1 MIQSSVPQRNSLGE
15 ALQEIVDGSLD
26 WLSPTLGR
34 MLEAIR
40 YVSSD
45 EEESAATSSYLL
57 SPPALLERIRQKT
70 LDYLTGQNGPV
81 RLALIDQN
89 DFDML
94 VEELSA
100 YREEIDRQD
109 TVLGFIEKHLGR
121 LLNRRIVRDS
131 NPYSL
136 RNLAHF
142 TLEALAE
149 QGVGH
154 GVRRALLRAFL
165 EHAVPSMRTGLWD
178 LANALEPLVKQ
189 ISSQPA
195 AELDASAMANWHRDS
210 RMSTQPPGQSG
221 PPGPQTPSTAVAESG
236 SAQVNSLDRVL
247 NALDSFEHYLANHGQ
262 TTGQPA
268 PGVIAQWASQAAADA
283 TMMKG
288 VMASSLLTGV
298 HGLEQD
304 AHLPLDALT
313 AVLMEQVTRD
323 NEALVRDA
331 SHPVRRLLNRLF
343 ATLASGPT
351 AEEVPKLNEWVES
364 ASRVLLHHPQ
374 HASALLEDLERLG
387 APSAMRRRD
396 RLLER
401 QLELESWHRM
411 LRAKQRSKEALD
423 NSLQG
428 LSLHREAAAFIR
440 QYWVHVLSMI
450 ALRHNPGTR
459 VWSDA
464 QDLARALGSCPLRP
478 EQVEILETIAK
489 RELGAYFS
497 SEDAA
502 QALGGWLQQLDEA
515 PSEANTLSWKRT
527 PTLEDVQRAPVEA
540 AAKPILGSWVRF
552 ADKPWPYP
560 LQLIWSSVPF
570 GYLGFTDASAER
582 SFRMEVSEW
591 ARHVA
596 AGRTEDYG
604 LTSFEEMPA
613 LLDRNLES
621 WTYENQLLST
631 LRDGSTGLLNRRG
644 LAQAIASRD
653 ADEPQP
659 AWQLLIMELPR
670 LAEQYLGEGQ
680 MAGENA
686 LSKVV
691 GVLRSQN
698 YPGLILARL
707 GETRFAAAAP
717 QAEAGL
723 VDVFRPVLERHC
735 EALQEGWFF
744 HLGYCPE
751 GPSDEGLIQAAEEA
765 VEVARAAGQN
775 SLEIKAIGESRLESW
790 MRATTRIIR
799 EGKLELHAQP
809 MRALKAGLLPHAEIL
824 LRLKSEDDLYH
835 SPALFLREAER
846 QKLMPQVDLWV
857 LRSLGDW
864 LQGRSQLPQ
873 HWSGLAVNLSGQTL
887 SDPASQ
893 AAITSW
899 LSQSGVDPTWL
910 IFEITETSAV
920 ANLEQAG
927 EFLRGLRD
935 RGCRTALDDFG
946 TGYANYTYLREL
958 PFDYLKIDGSFV
970 RNLVDSEADRAL
982 VGSMAEVARRF
993 GLKSVAEYV
1002 HSADLLPILQELGVD
1017 YAQGYALG
1025 EPLPLCDVDVQDLDP
1040 SSV

>member
-1 MIQSSVPQRNSLGE
+1 MIQPSVSQRNSLGE
-15 ALQEIVDGSLD
+15 GLQEIVDASLN
-26 WLSPTLGR
+26 WLSPTLAH
-34 MLEAIR
+34 MLEATGH
-40 YVSSD
+40 VSRTPMS
-45 EEESAATSSYLL
+45 SAIVNPSVLL
-57 SPPALLERIRQKT
+57 GRMRQKT
-70 LDYLTGQNGPV
+70 LDYLTGQNRAV
-81 RLALIDQN
+81 RLALIDQY
-89 DFDML
+89 DYDML

-100 YREEIDRQD
+100 YRNEIDQQD
-109 TVLGFIEKHLGR
+109 TALGFIEKHLGR

-142 TLEALAE
+142 TLEALTE

-165 EHAVPSMRTGLWD
+165 EHAVPSMRTSLWD

-195 AELDASAMANWHRDS
+195 TEVDASATANRHKDS
-210 RMSTQPPGQSG
+210 GMTAQLPGQRGPSG
-221 PPGPQTPSTAVAESG
+221 PNAPSKAVAETG

-247 NALDSFEHYLANHGQ
+247 NALDSFEHYKSNHGQ
-262 TTGQPA
+262 TTRPPA
-268 PGVIAQWASQAAADA
+268 PGVIAQWASQTAADA
-283 TMMKG
+283 TVMKG
-288 VMASSLLTGV
+288 VMASGLLAGV
-298 HGLEQD
+298 PGLQQD
-304 AHLPLDALT
+304 AHLSLDALT
-313 AVLMEQVTRD
+313 AVLMEQVTGD
-323 NEALVRDA
+323 SEAFVRDA

-351 AEEVPKLNEWVES
+351 AEELPRLKEWVES
-364 ASRVLLHHPQ
+364 ASRVLLHQPQ
-374 HASALLEDLERLG
+374 EASALLGDLERLG
-387 APSAMRRRD
+387 ATSVWRRRD

-411 LRAKQRSKEALD
+411 LRAKQRSREALD
-423 NSLQG
+423 SSLQG
-428 LSLHREAAAFIR
+428 LTLHREAAAFVR

-464 QDLARALGSCPLRP
+464 QDVARALGSCPLRP
-478 EQVEILETIAK
+478 EQVEILKTIAR

-502 QALGGWLQQLDEA
+502 QALEGWLQQLEEP
-515 PSEANTLSWKRT
+515 PSEGNTLAWKRL
-527 PTLEDVQRAPVEA
+527 PTVESVPVGPAEA
-540 AAKPILGSWVRF
+540 APKAVLGSWVRF

-570 GYLGFTDASAER
+570 GYLGFTDASAEH
-582 SFRMEVSEW
+582 SFRMEISEW
-591 ARHVA
+591 VNYVA
-596 AGRTEDYG
+596 AGRLEDYG
-604 LTSFEEMPA
+604 LTSFEEMPP

-644 LAQAIASRD
+644 LVQAITGRD
-653 ADEPQP
+653 AEEPLP
-659 AWQLLIMELPR
+659 AWQLLVMELPR

-680 MAGENA
+680 MAGDKA

-691 GVLRSQN
+691 GLLRGQD

-717 QAEAGL
+717 QAETGL
-723 VDVFRPVLERHC
+723 VDVFRPVLEKYC

-751 GPSDEGLIQAAEEA
+751 GPPDEGLIQAAEEA
-765 VEVARAAGQN
+765 GEAAREAGQN
-775 SLEIKAIGESRLESW
+775 SLEFKAIAESRLESW

-799 EGKLELHAQP
+799 EGRLELHAQP
-809 MRALKAGLLPHAEIL
+809 MRALKEGLLPHAEIL
-824 LRLKSEDDLYH
+824 LRLKSEDGQYH

-887 SDPASQ
+887 SDRGSQ
-893 AAITSW
+893 EAIITW
-899 LSQSGVDPTWL
+899 VTQSGVDPAWL

-920 ANLEQAG
+920 ANLQQVG
-927 EFLRGLRD
+927 EFLRGLRE

-946 TGYANYTYLREL
+946 SGYANYTYLREL

-1002 HSADLLPILQELGVD
+1002 HSPDLLPILEELGID

-1025 EPLPLCDVDVQDLDP
+1025 EPLPLRDLD
-1040 SSV
+1040 V